1 MRLMSRQYRFIDK
14 WLSEV
19 DHALR
24 TASSRNNRGQ
34 RPNPAVEQSVEAAR
48 LSEEERTLAAGL
60 MRVNHSGE
68 IAAQALY
75 KGQSLLARNKDL
87 WQHLQDA
94 ADEEVD
100 HLAWCEDRLREL
112 DSQPSR
118 LAPLWYAGSYT
129 IGALAG
135 LAGDKWSLGFIE
147 ETERQVTAHLE
158 THLAKLPAGDQR
170 SRQIVEKMREDEI
183 EHADSAHNAGAARL
197 PDPIK
202 KAMTGV
208 AKVMTTASF
217 RW

>member
-1 MRLMSRQYRFIDK
+1 MSRQYRLIDK

-34 RPNPAVEQSVEAAR
+34 RANPAEEKGAEATE
-48 LSEEERTLAAGL
+48 LSDEERTLAAGL

-75 KGQSLLARNKDL
+75 KGQSLLARNKAL
-87 WQHLQDA
+87 WEHLQEA

-112 DSQPSR
+112 GSQPSR
-118 LAPLWYAGSYT
+118 LAPFWYAGSYT
-129 IGALAG
+129 MGALAG

-147 ETERQVTAHLE
+147 ETEKQVTAHLE
-158 THLAKLPAGDQR
+158 SHLERLPEKDLR
-170 SRQIVEKMREDEI
+170 SRQIIEQMREDEM
-183 EHADSAHNAGAARL
+183 EHAESAHKAGAAPL
-197 PDPIK
+197 PEPIK
-202 KAMTGV
+202 RAMTGI
-208 AKVMTTASF
+208 AKVMTTTSF